1 MWLPTRLLVPLLLV
15 LAASGCSKV
24 VIRSDVDP
32 NADISSLHT
41 MYVRKLPADNR
52 GIETIIQNKLNEFG
66 FDATSGAGSQ
76 PGYPV
81 DAIVTYEDRWMWDIT
96 MYMLSIDIQLRDPET
111 EYILA
116 SGSSYRTSLV
126 RESPE
131 EMVDEV
137 FRDMF
142 AGKINLPP
150 KQEK

>member
-1 MWLPTRLLVPLLLV
+1 MWFLTRLFIPLLLV

-24 VIRSDVDP
+24 VIRSDIDP
-32 NADISSLHT
+32 NVDISNLHT
-41 MYVRKLPADNR
+41 LYVRKLPADSR
-52 GIETIIQNKLNEFG
+52 GIERVIQDKLNEFG
-66 FDATSGAGSQ
+66 FQATSGAGLQ
-76 PGYPV
+76 PNGPV

-111 EYILA
+111 EYVLA

-142 AGKINLPP
+142 AGKFTLQLEQDN
-150 KQEK
+150 